1 MSQLPRAGGLG
12 AVFHFGAIVLEAP
25 FLPPF
30 LSFIQFI
37 FTEYLLCVRCYAR
50 HSDQSC
56 EQDKIAAIMELKS
69 GWSQVGRKKINT
81 YQRKEKKPYESRKYN
96 HIMGGDGGE

>member
-1 MSQLPRAGGLG
+1 MSQLPRAEGLG
-12 AVFHFGAIVLEAP
+12 AGFHFGAIVLEAP

-37 FTEYLLCVRCYAR
+37 FIEYLLCVRYYAR

-56 EQDKIAAIMELKS
+56 ERDKIAAIMELKS
-69 GWSQVGRKKINT
+69 GCSQVGRKKINT
-81 YQRKEKKPYESRKYN
+81 YLRKEEKPYES
-96 HIMGGDGGE
+96 

>member
-1 MSQLPRAGGLG
+1 MSQLPRVEGLG
-12 AVFHFGAIVLEAP
+12 AGFHFGAIVLEAP

-37 FTEYLLCVRCYAR
+37 FIEYLLCVRYYAR

-56 EQDKIAAIMELKS
+56 E
-69 GWSQVGRKKINT
+69 
-81 YQRKEKKPYESRKYN
+81 
-96 HIMGGDGGE
+96 